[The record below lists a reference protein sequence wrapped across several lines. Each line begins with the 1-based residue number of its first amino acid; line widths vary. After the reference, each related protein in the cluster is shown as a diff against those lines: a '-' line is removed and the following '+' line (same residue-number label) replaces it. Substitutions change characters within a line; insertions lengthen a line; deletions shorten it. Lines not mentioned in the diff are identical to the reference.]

1 MSNCS
6 PDGER
11 TVIPGRGSNL
21 SVILPEQGG
30 EKTGQARRQGL
41 GDSERSDR
49 WQGPALDI
57 SSQFSS
63 CAAVEPGCLIPSF
76 FKAR

>member
-1 MSNCS
+1 MYLQGKGSKNENVVSKGYAVGKGFIKGTDVWFVLMSNCS

-41 GDSERSDR
+41 GDS
-49 WQGPALDI
+49 
-57 SSQFSS
+57 
-63 CAAVEPGCLIPSF
+63 
-76 FKAR
+76 